1 MSVRATSVPV
11 AESAIPEPEFAVV
24 GVRAMRHAASPAL
37 LVDLQ
42 VSESSGRQVYMIA
55 LTVQVMIEPARR
67 GYDDETRGQLA
78 ELFGPPEQW
87 AVATTNLVFA
97 QVDVLVPA
105 FTGSVTV
112 PIPLACHYDL
122 ELAAAKY
129 MHALP
134 DGAAPMAV
142 HFNGIVYYPADDGGL
157 QMTLLPWNRSIDF
170 RMPVSVWRETI
181 DHYYPNTAW
190 LGVRRQTLEQLA
202 QEKLRRG
209 LPTLD
214 ACVSELLHEADR

>member
-1 MSVRATSVPV
+1 MSTPATSLPSTG
-11 AESAIPEPEFAVV
+11 ASAPEPEFAVI
-24 GVRAMRHAASPAL
+24 GTRAMRHAAAPVL

-42 VSESSGRQVYMIA
+42 VSENSGRQIYMIA

-67 GYDDETRGQLA
+67 SYDEPTRGRLL

-87 AVATTNLVFA
+87 SVSTTNLVFA
-97 QVDVLVPA
+97 QLDVLVPA

-112 PIPLACHYDL
+112 PVSIPCSYDM
-122 ELAAAKY
+122 ELAATKY
-129 MHALP
+129 LHALP

-142 HFNGIVYYPADDGGL
+142 HFNGIVYYPAENGGL
-157 QMTLLPWNRSIDF
+157 QMSLVPWSTSIDF

-190 LGVRRQTLEQLA
+190 LGVRSQTLEALQR
-202 QEKLRRG
+202 EKLRRG

-214 ACVSELLHEADR
+214 ACVSALLEETGS